1 MGSFDG
7 ENMQTQY
14 SILFYFLG
22 MTYVFTTIS
31 SQEKLM
37 RVDTATEILS
47 TK

>member
-1 MGSFDG
+1 MSSFDG

-31 SQEKLM
+31 SQEKFM
-37 RVDTATEILS
+37 RVDKATEILT

>member
-31 SQEKLM
+31 SQEKFM
-37 RVDTATEILS
+37 RVDRATEILN
-47 TK
+47 KK

>member
-1 MGSFDG
+1 MSSFDV
-7 ENMQTQY
+7 ENMQTQC

-31 SQEKLM
+31 SQEKFM
-37 RVDTATEILS
+37 RVDRATEILA